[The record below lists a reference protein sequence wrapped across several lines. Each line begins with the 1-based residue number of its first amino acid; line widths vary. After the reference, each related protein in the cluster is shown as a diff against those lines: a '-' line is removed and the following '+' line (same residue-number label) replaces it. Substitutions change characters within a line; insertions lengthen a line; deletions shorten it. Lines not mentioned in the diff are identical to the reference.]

1 MTISQKRGALLVFGL
16 ATVGM
21 PLPIA
26 LRLVNLMPAN
36 KATALLPVLFILT
49 ATEAALIVIA
59 SILIASMVSDVVE
72 DSQLQTGRHSEELFF
87 AARGFI
93 QKAVNGIGVLCAT
106 VLLSAVGFPES
117 AKPGQVN
124 PHVIFNLGLVYVP
137 TLFLLYLISMAAI
150 GAYRISRES
159 HQENLHRLA
168 PKPS

>member
-1 MTISQKRGALLVFGL
+1 MTIGQKRGALLVFGL

-36 KATALLPVLFILT
+36 KSPALLPVLFILT
-49 ATEAALIVIA
+49 ATEVALIVIA

-124 PHVIFNLGLVYVP
+124 PHVIFNLSLVYVP